1 MLVNEDNLPGNSLH
15 IMLVNEDNLPEY
27 GAHVM
32 LVIED
37 NLPEITLC
45 NNVWF
50 IVPFH
55 HSGALDADSAAADAL
70 PEVAR
75 LERLR
80 DRLGEHGA
88 AVDGR
93 QPEGKLKEEGH
104 FRVIRPSQYNKRME
118 WRLCDSA
125 SRYS

>member
-1 MLVNEDNLPGNSLH
+1 MTSVQ
-15 IMLVNEDNLPEY
+15 
-27 GAHVM
+27 
-32 LVIED
+32 
-37 NLPEITLC
+37 LPEITLC
-45 NNVWF
+45 HDVWYIAPRNIHISPRITGVRLF
-50 IVPFH
+50 LC
-55 HSGALDADSAAADAL
+55 ALDADSAAADAL

-118 WRLCDSA
+118 WRLCDFA